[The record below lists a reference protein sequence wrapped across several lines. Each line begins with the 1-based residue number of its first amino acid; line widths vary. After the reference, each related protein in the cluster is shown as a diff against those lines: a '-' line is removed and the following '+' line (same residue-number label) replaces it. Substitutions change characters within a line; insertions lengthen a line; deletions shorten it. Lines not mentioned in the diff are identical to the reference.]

1 MNRISKIVTTIGPQ
15 LYQLFQEAI
24 PQVIAEPKLRN
35 LFFAILTRS
44 LTKASTD
51 GYVVTSE
58 EWIAYYVDEYAAYCS
73 RNHHRFTAIRF
84 LQALKDVLPPDWQM
98 HWTDFDYK
106 ENKARTTKIIVPP
119 HIIEAMYL
127 DVRDRPTPRYYLY
140 KWGTKATKYSSIPT
154 NKELYKLE
162 QSNNQQAKCLLQED
176 ILKYASSKDLREYNY
191 PNKEGALS
199 LIDTYPHGKRE
210 CYLAILNSVLDYP
223 KPIYYP
229 VNGCYRLYASGLQ
242 FLKSDIRHVLYPKW
256 IELDLK
262 SCHLAILASLLKLE
276 HTTTLL
282 KSGVNLWSHILSEI
296 CSIYAEIT
304 YSSIKKVIKTTIYA
318 ICFGASFYSVGT
330 IFKSE
335 LAATGEIPSEDIKI
349 LWKRFKNVLII
360 RELTEATQ
368 IWRDTLFKDKY
379 YVDPFG
385 NEYPLSNEKDVRT
398 ACFNICSAY
407 ELMLI
412 HPIYQEAIEETKK
425 NKPLF
430 RVMLHSHDGVS
441 ISLAK
446 PHLLKPV
453 VKRLTQAVQEKADEL
468 NIYTTLEHKF

>member
-191 PNKEGALS
+191 PNKEGL
-199 LIDTYPHGKRE
+199 L
-210 CYLAILNSVLDYP
+210 VL
-223 KPIYYP
+223 
-229 VNGCYRLYASGLQ
+229 
-242 FLKSDIRHVLYPKW
+242 
-256 IELDLK
+256 
-262 SCHLAILASLLKLE
+262 
-276 HTTTLL
+276 
-282 KSGVNLWSHILSEI
+282 
-296 CSIYAEIT
+296 
-304 YSSIKKVIKTTIYA
+304 
-318 ICFGASFYSVGT
+318 
-330 IFKSE
+330 
-335 LAATGEIPSEDIKI
+335 
-349 LWKRFKNVLII
+349 
-360 RELTEATQ
+360 
-368 IWRDTLFKDKY
+368 
-379 YVDPFG
+379 
-385 NEYPLSNEKDVRT
+385 
-398 ACFNICSAY
+398 
-407 ELMLI
+407 
-412 HPIYQEAIEETKK
+412 
-425 NKPLF
+425 
-430 RVMLHSHDGVS
+430 
-441 ISLAK
+441 
-446 PHLLKPV
+446 
-453 VKRLTQAVQEKADEL
+453 
-468 NIYTTLEHKF
+468 